1 LFLTICF
8 RSSLLEGGLEHVM
21 PSMLSTE
28 NKGLIFYY
36 YDMLKATF
44 TAANYADLVE
54 PGYTKPYKRL
64 IEEVNRIIKIIA
76 NFSSETNGTFFFRCT
91 KI

>member
-1 LFLTICF
+1 
-8 RSSLLEGGLEHVM
+8 M

-64 IEEVNRIIKIIA
+64 IEEVNKIIKIIA
-76 NFSSETNGTFFFRCT
+76 IFSSETNGTFFIRCT
-91 KI
+91 KDLPRISA